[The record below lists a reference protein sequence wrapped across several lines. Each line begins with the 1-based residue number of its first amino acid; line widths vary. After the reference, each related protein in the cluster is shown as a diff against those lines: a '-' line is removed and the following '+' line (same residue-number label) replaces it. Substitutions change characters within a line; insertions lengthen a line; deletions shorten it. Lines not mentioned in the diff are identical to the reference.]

1 MTAAPELPATIEPV
15 PNSSGGPEMTLMEH
29 LKELRNRVII
39 CAVAIVIATV
49 FCFIFW
55 ETIMGWLLAPARAQD
70 PDFRVASFS
79 PTDRI
84 GVLFRIGL
92 YGGLLLSSPVIA
104 YQVLAFIV
112 PGLTPR
118 EKKMLLPGVAGCVF
132 FLMGGM
138 AFAYWVILPVSLN
151 FLLNFGSDQFD
162 DVIHAPAYI
171 SFVTRIV
178 FWVGLSFELP
188 MVIALAA
195 RLGLVTARKLLGFWR
210 YAIIIVFVLAAIVTP
225 TPDPITQTFVAGPL
239 LALYFVGVL
248 LAHLIGKPRQQ
259 PELVR

>member
-1 MTAAPELPATIEPV
+1 
-15 PNSSGGPEMTLMEH
+15 MTLMEH
-29 LKELRNRVII
+29 LKELRNRVFIS
-39 CAVAIVIATV
+39 AIALVIGTLV
-49 FCFIFW
+49 CFYFW

-104 YQVLAFIV
+104 YQTLAFII
-112 PGLTPR
+112 PGLTPKER
-118 EKKMLLPGVAGCVF
+118 KMLLPAMFGVVL
-132 FLMGGM
+132 FLLSGM
-138 AFAYWVILPVSLN
+138 AFAYWVILPVSLD

-162 DVIHAPAYI
+162 DVIHAPEYI
-171 SFVTRIV
+171 SFVTRII
-178 FWVGLSFELP
+178 FWVGISFELP

-195 RLGLVTARKLLGFWR
+195 RLGLVTWRKLLGFWR
-210 YAIIIVFVLAAIVTP
+210 YAIIVVFLLAAIVTP

-239 LALYFVGVL
+239 LALYFLGIFLAYLVGR
-248 LAHLIGKPRQQ
+248 PRQK
-259 PELVR
+259 PELVQ